1 MRAESMKCGRSG
13 VLFDAD
19 AAPVLAHPFVVDVAR
34 DGREQGVVAAYA
46 DAASGRDLRAALA
59 DQDRSGV
66 DELSAVDLH
75 PEHLR
80 VRVAAVA
87 RRTSALLVC
96 QLLSLPLAP
105 PARGLLGRLGCL
117 FGFRF
122 RGLRFRSRLFLRRR
136 LGPAAAPALRLR
148 VFLFF
153 LFRLEPDAADR
164 DDLEGGQVGTT
175 SVVHPHTLLGLVADA
190 LDARPAAVHDH
201 PGVDFD
207 AVSLRSDLRLLAV
220 AEQQHATDLH
230 GRSRFGR
237 EAVDQDA
244 VPGCHAVLLSAA
256 DDDGRRRT
264 IRLGHG
270 ERLYQGAGAACLRA
284 PSPCY
289 TRLPDSLIASARG
302 WT

>member
-46 DAASGRDLRAALA
+46 DAAS
-59 DQDRSGV
+59 
-66 DELSAVDLH
+66 
-75 PEHLR
+75 
-80 VRVAAVA
+80 
-87 RRTSALLVC
+87 
-96 QLLSLPLAP
+96 
-105 PARGLLGRLGCL
+105 
-117 FGFRF
+117 
-122 RGLRFRSRLFLRRR
+122 
-136 LGPAAAPALRLR
+136 
-148 VFLFF
+148 
-153 LFRLEPDAADR
+153 DR

-230 GRSRFGR
+230 RRSRFGR

-244 VPGCHAVLLSAA
+244 VPGRHAVLLSAA

>member
-136 LGPAAAPALRLR
+136 LGPAATPALRLR

-164 DDLEGGQVGTT
+164 DNLEGGQVGTT

-201 PGVDFD
+201 PG
-207 AVSLRSDLRLLAV
+207 
-220 AEQQHATDLH
+220 
-230 GRSRFGR
+230 
-237 EAVDQDA
+237 VDQDA

>member
-87 RRTSALLVC
+87 RRTAALLVC

-136 LGPAAAPALRLR
+136 LGPAARR
-148 VFLFF
+148 ST
-153 LFRLEPDAADR
+153 RMR
-164 DDLEGGQVGTT
+164 
-175 SVVHPHTLLGLVADA
+175 S
-190 LDARPAAVHDH
+190 
-201 PGVDFD
+201 PGVTRYCFPPLTTTADGELSGLGTARDCTKGLERPVFEHQ
-207 AVSLRSDLRLLAV
+207 VR
-220 AEQQHATDLH
+220 AT
-230 GRSRFGR
+230 
-237 EAVDQDA
+237 
-244 VPGCHAVLLSAA
+244 
-256 DDDGRRRT
+256 
-264 IRLGHG
+264 
-270 ERLYQGAGAACLRA
+270 RA
-284 PSPCY
+284 YP
-289 TRLPDSLIASARG
+289 TH
-302 WT
+302 